1 MNYSY
6 SKKDQKIAVIGCGY
20 WGTIVA
26 KTLIALRFK
35 NIIIYDKNIK
45 YTKILKKKIPSTN
58 YRKKI
63 RTNT

>member
-45 YTKILKKKIPSTN
+45 YTKILKKKFLI
-58 YRKKI
+58 
-63 RTNT
+63 